1 MSKIELTVKEAVT
14 FRDIYENIAIRLQ
27 RNKTHKMQRKL
38 AEQIKLLR
46 KILENLSKKEDLTSA
61 EGDNE

>member
-46 KILENLSKKEDLTSA
+46 KILENLSKKEDLTSP
-61 EGDNE
+61 EGANE

>member
-1 MSKIELTVKEAVT
+1 MSTIELTVKEAVT

-46 KILENLSKKEDLTSA
+46 KILENLSKKEDLTSV
-61 EGDNE
+61 EGANE

>member
-27 RNKTHKMQRKL
+27 RHNTQKMQRKL
-38 AEQIKLLR
+38 AEQIKLRR
-46 KILENLSKKEDLTSA
+46 KILENLSKKEDLTSV
-61 EGDNE
+61 EGANE

>member
-46 KILENLSKKEDLTSA
+46 KILENLSKKEDLTSV
-61 EGDNE
+61 EGANE